1 MRLKWTEERSRRFW
15 EKVYIDE
22 DEDDCWHWIAAVSS
36 SGYGVFAY
44 QKKKLLSAHKV
55 SWAIV
60 YNDYK
65 LSSSKMHVM
74 HTCDNKLCVNPS
86 HLVLGTP
93 AENEQMAIE
102 RGKPTIGDTVGR
114 PILNTYCR
122 NGHPRT
128 PENTITKSKNGYS
141 YPICYVCY
149 LEHNREYRRRVS
161 KEKKAEYMRTYRAKK
176 SSLAQ
181 KK

>member
-15 EKVYIDE
+15 EKVYVDE
-22 DEDDCWHWIAAVSS
+22 EEDDCWLWIAAVSS

-44 QKKKLLSAHKV
+44 TKTKFISAHKI

-74 HTCDNKLCVNPS
+74 HTCDNKICVNPS
-86 HLVLGTP
+86 HLMLGTP
-93 AENEQMAIE
+93 ADNERMAIE

-114 PILNTYCR
+114 PILNPLCR

-128 PENTITKSKNGYS
+128 PENTVIKSKNGYS

-149 LEHNREYRRRVS
+149 LEHNREYRRRIS
-161 KEKKAEYMRTYRAKK
+161 NAKKAEYMRNYRERK
-176 SSLAQ
+176 SSSAQ